1 VYSISIPTRCLETI
15 GRPLLTLGTVDF
27 SATSILQASV
37 GVDVLWAR
45 HILGA
50 SDIRVAKVGMGE
62 LAVEFCIDDD
72 GFLAHCRGCV
82 FEKCV

>member
-1 VYSISIPTRCLETI
+1 
-15 GRPLLTLGTVDF
+15 
-27 SATSILQASV
+27 V

-50 SDIRVAKVGMGE
+50 SDKRVAKVGMGE